1 MTQTP
6 SILKKEDCWKELI
19 LPKQQFESCKDQV
32 LHFMMR
38 ISKALNLFAFL
49 QVHLFRTKCLKTA
62 ELLHRFGLI
71 NHAELDFVLLPAVST
86 LFCCAVQIKYGG
98 SKDTVVQFLFYKP
111 IRYQWRETDFFPCS
125 VTCGGGELTVVV
137 IKNAFRFT
145 FRV

>member
-6 SILKKEDCWKELI
+6 SILKKEGCWKVLV

-32 LHFMMR
+32 LHFMMG
-38 ISKALNLFAFL
+38 ISKALNLFAGSF
-49 QVHLFRTKCLKTA
+49 FRTKCLKTA
-62 ELLHRFGLI
+62 ELLLRFGLM
-71 NHAELDFVLLPAVST
+71 NHAELDFVLLPTVST

>member
-1 MTQTP
+1 MQSLTLSFFP
-6 SILKKEDCWKELI
+6 
-19 LPKQQFESCKDQV
+19 
-32 LHFMMR
+32 
-38 ISKALNLFAFL
+38 
-49 QVHLFRTKCLKTA
+49 
-62 ELLHRFGLI
+62 
-71 NHAELDFVLLPAVST
+71 LPAVST

-125 VTCGGGELTVVV
+125 VTCGGGELTVAV